1 MDHICGFYAS
11 KNIENAEKVF
21 CYTVDYA
28 QADYSGYTINDLAIT
43 GSCGELSADGKNLI
57 KDMLLN
63 NNLVFSTATDS
74 CNINPRILL
83 RYINGIDSTDILLSA
98 PCHSLTFFHG
108 RDISTLNAAPGK
120 DIVEQIVSTYSSLS
134 EKFLSPALLGQMV
147 PNGQVLTQDQ
157 KEIVRKINTIESPK
171 KWSKKQTTNTTAQ
184 TDTITFAGTFDNKE
198 YNVYLTIDFY
208 HNNVVVPNQEIFGEM
223 AGYFGDKRDNRKW
236 LFTSAEITDSTT
248 ATINITNDYGSEDLV
263 ATLSKQE
270 NGTFM
275 LIQEKG
281 STLKIARNSKWVKLP
296 KKLLFTKRGSGSH

>member
-1 MDHICGFYAS
+1 MKTLPFLLSALLAYSTCLNVYADDFTDETS
-11 KNIENAEKVF
+11 DDDIFADTDTNVSKQNTQAANKTLSAFISSRLPASSAKNIENAEKVF

-57 KDMLLN
+57 KDMLLD

-171 KWSKKQTTNTTAQ
+171 KWSKRQTTNTTVQ
-184 TDTITFAGTFDNKE
+184 TPAATKPAPKGWNK
-198 YNVYLTIDFY
+198 
-208 HNNVVVPNQEIFGEM
+208 
-223 AGYFGDKRDNRKW
+223 
-236 LFTSAEITDSTT
+236 
-248 ATINITNDYGSEDLV
+248 
-263 ATLSKQE
+263 
-270 NGTFM
+270 
-275 LIQEKG
+275 
-281 STLKIARNSKWVKLP
+281 LK
-296 KKLLFTKRGSGSH
+296 

>member
-1 MDHICGFYAS
+1 MKTLPFLLSALLAYSTCLNVYADDFTDETS
-11 KNIENAEKVF
+11 DDDIFTDTDTNVSKQNTQAANKTLSAFISSRLPASSAKNIENAEKVF

-57 KDMLLN
+57 KDMLLD

-171 KWSKKQTTNTTAQ
+171 KWSKKQTKNTTAQ
-184 TDTITFAGTFDNKE
+184 TPAATKPAPKGWNK
-198 YNVYLTIDFY
+198 
-208 HNNVVVPNQEIFGEM
+208 
-223 AGYFGDKRDNRKW
+223 
-236 LFTSAEITDSTT
+236 
-248 ATINITNDYGSEDLV
+248 
-263 ATLSKQE
+263 
-270 NGTFM
+270 
-275 LIQEKG
+275 
-281 STLKIARNSKWVKLP
+281 LK
-296 KKLLFTKRGSGSH
+296 

>member
-1 MDHICGFYAS
+1 MKTLPFLLSALLAYSTCLNVYADDFIDETDNDDIFS
-11 KNIENAEKVF
+11 DTTAAASKQNTPTMNKTLSAFISSRLPASSAKNIENAEKVF

-28 QADYSGYTINDLAIT
+28 QADYTGYTINDLAIT

-57 KDMLLN
+57 KDMLLD

-120 DIVEQIVSTYSSLS
+120 DIVEQIVTTYSSLS

-157 KEIVRKINTIESPK
+157 KEIVRKINTTESPK
-171 KWSKKQTTNTTAQ
+171 KW
-184 TDTITFAGTFDNKE
+184 
-198 YNVYLTIDFY
+198 
-208 HNNVVVPNQEIFGEM
+208 NNNQP
-223 AGYFGDKRDNRKW
+223 
-236 LFTSAEITDSTT
+236 T
-248 ATINITNDYGSEDLV
+248 ATTTSTPA
-263 ATLSKQE
+263 ATKPAA
-270 NGTFM
+270 
-275 LIQEKG
+275 KG
-281 STLKIARNSKWVKLP
+281 WNKL
-296 KKLLFTKRGSGSH
+296 R

>member
-1 MDHICGFYAS
+1 MKTLPFLLSALLAYSTCLNVYADDFTDETS
-11 KNIENAEKVF
+11 GDDIFADTDTNVSKQNTQTANKTLSAFISSRLPASSAKNIENAEKVF

-184 TDTITFAGTFDNKE
+184 T
-198 YNVYLTIDFY
+198 
-208 HNNVVVPNQEIFGEM
+208 P
-223 AGYFGDKRDNRKW
+223 
-236 LFTSAEITDSTT
+236 T
-248 ATINITNDYGSEDLV
+248 ATKP
-263 ATLSKQE
+263 AP
-270 NGTFM
+270 
-275 LIQEKG
+275 KG
-281 STLKIARNSKWVKLP
+281 WNKLK
-296 KKLLFTKRGSGSH
+296 

>member
-1 MDHICGFYAS
+1 MKTLPFLLSALLAYSTCLNVYA
-11 KNIENAEKVF
+11 
-21 CYTVDYA
+21 VDFTDETSGDDA

-184 TDTITFAGTFDNKE
+184 TPAATKPAPKGWNK
-198 YNVYLTIDFY
+198 
-208 HNNVVVPNQEIFGEM
+208 
-223 AGYFGDKRDNRKW
+223 
-236 LFTSAEITDSTT
+236 
-248 ATINITNDYGSEDLV
+248 
-263 ATLSKQE
+263 
-270 NGTFM
+270 
-275 LIQEKG
+275 
-281 STLKIARNSKWVKLP
+281 LK
-296 KKLLFTKRGSGSH
+296 

>member
-1 MDHICGFYAS
+1 MKTLPFLLSALLAYSTCLNVYADDFTDETS
-11 KNIENAEKVF
+11 DDDIFADTDTNVSKQNTQTANKTLSAFISSRLPASSAKNIENAAEVF

-184 TDTITFAGTFDNKE
+184 TPAATKPAPKGWNK
-198 YNVYLTIDFY
+198 
-208 HNNVVVPNQEIFGEM
+208 
-223 AGYFGDKRDNRKW
+223 
-236 LFTSAEITDSTT
+236 
-248 ATINITNDYGSEDLV
+248 
-263 ATLSKQE
+263 
-270 NGTFM
+270 
-275 LIQEKG
+275 
-281 STLKIARNSKWVKLP
+281 LK
-296 KKLLFTKRGSGSH
+296 